1 MYLPHPA
8 TGQLKIKIGLL
19 LCLILLGFVPV
30 CQCWVADGRMP
41 VRIFG
46 IERQDRPCI
55 VILLLLSQE
64 STVPDLPG
72 CITTGATYE
81 DVQKNIRE
89 AIALHLRGMVEDHEP
104 IPVPQTTAEYADVSL
119 PDSAA

>member
-1 MYLPHPA
+1 LHKLH
-8 TGQLKIKIGLL
+8 TFEHRLSWQSKGKIKKYG
-19 LCLILLGFVPV
+19 
-30 CQCWVADGRMP
+30 A
-41 VRIFG
+41 
-46 IERQDRPCI
+46 
-55 VILLLLSQE
+55 
-64 STVPDLPG
+64 
-72 CITTGATYE
+72 ITTGATYE

>member
-1 MYLPHPA
+1 MRYVA
-8 TGQLKIKIGLL
+8 
-19 LCLILLGFVPV
+19 LI
-30 CQCWVADGRMP
+30 DGKQSAYG
-41 VRIFG
+41 V
-46 IERQDRPCI
+46 
-55 VILLLLSQE
+55 V
-64 STVPDLPG
+64 VPDLPG